1 MIRVR
6 MIYNKILT
14 GKQGFHLALLSV
26 ITIAAFVANIAGIL
40 LGLSVITPLL
50 FYLPIIIAAFWFPK
64 RGVLFA
70 VVVGILQVGLV
81 YTYASQTIPDLT
93 YAVTTASFYILVA
106 IAVVISSLSGD
117 VKDKEARY
125 HGIFDHSET
134 GFFLVRNSS
143 ENFIIEE
150 VNRRGA
156 DMVRQ
161 IPDDLVG
168 KSLADLWADIPAR
181 EYLLSQLSSNTPVI
195 NSESVIGGPENRKIP
210 VLISASRLPGAHTIL
225 TLTDISERKI
235 HEEEIKAKNR
245 QLQTINEIIGC
256 ATSASTVKDLFCTT
270 MMKTME
276 FLSFES
282 AGIYINSKEPARMEE
297 YYQIDSASLFSRI
310 THDSGEQSA
319 GWNRAIHQYELYI
332 PTNTDDL
339 PFRYSGIVV
348 PLVTD
353 SYRIG
358 VMYFAT
364 ERVLDFNPEDV
375 RVLESIGKEIGT
387 AIVKLHLSEELV
399 DANQTAN
406 LYLDILMH
414 DINNANL
421 ASLWYGDLL
430 TEMVE
435 GEARNISVKMIEG
448 IQKSREIIRNLETI
462 RKIQERKNEL
472 KEVDLDRVIRSEIN
486 HFPDAD
492 IEYEGDSSTVYGDDL
507 LGEIFTNLIGNSLKF
522 GGPATHIKIM
532 ATEKTDEGSVLVQV
546 EDNGPGIPDELK
558 KVIFYRFQR
567 NHITSSG
574 KGLGLYI
581 VKTLIERYG
590 GEIWVED
597 SHQGIH
603 EQGVR
608 FSFTLKKST

>member
-1 MIRVR
+1 MN
-6 MIYNKILT
+6 YNEILT
-14 GKQGFHLALLSV
+14 GKQGFHLAVLSV
-26 ITIAAFVANIAGIL
+26 ITVVAFIANIAGIL

-50 FYLPIIIAAFWFPK
+50 FYFPIIIAAFWFPK
-64 RGVLFA
+64 RGVIFA
-70 VVVGILQVGLV
+70 VAVGILQVGLV
-81 YTYASQTIPDLT
+81 YLYASQTIPDLT

-134 GFFLVRNSS
+134 GFFLVRN
-143 ENFIIEE
+143 NTRTFLIEE

-156 DMVRQ
+156 EMVGQ

-168 KSLADLWADIPAR
+168 KSLADLWTDIPER
-181 EYLLSQLSSNTPVI
+181 DHLLSQLSSNIPVI
-195 NSESVIGGPENRKIP
+195 NFESVIGGRENRQIP
-210 VLISASRLPGAHTIL
+210 VLISASRLPGAYTIL

-245 QLQTINEIIGC
+245 QLQTINEIIGS
-256 ATSASTVKDLFCTT
+256 ATTASTVKDLFCTT
-270 MMKTME
+270 LMKTME

-282 AGIYINSKEPARMEE
+282 AGIYVKSKDPAWLEE
-297 YYQIDSASLFSRI
+297 YYQIDKSSLFSRI
-310 THDSGEQSA
+310 TYDQGEQST
-319 GWNRAIHQYELYI
+319 GWNRAIHQYDLHI
-332 PTNTDDL
+332 SRSPDNT
-339 PFRYSGIVV
+339 PFQYSGIII

-353 SYRIG
+353 SHRIG

-364 ERVLDFNPEDV
+364 ERVFDFNPEDI

-387 AIVKLHLSEELV
+387 AVLKLHLSEELV

-472 KEVDLDRVIRSEIN
+472 KEVDLERVIRAEIS

-492 IEYEGDSSTVYGDDL
+492 ITYEGNRYTVYGDDL

-522 GGPATHIKIM
+522 GGPLTQIKIGVL
-532 ATEKTDEGSVLVQV
+532 EKTNAESILVQV

-567 NHITSSG
+567 NNITSSG

-590 GEIWVED
+590 GQIWVED
-597 SHQGIH
+597 SEPGIH

-608 FSFTLKKST
+608 FCFTLKRSD

>member
-1 MIRVR
+1 MNYYKMI
-6 MIYNKILT
+6 T
-14 GKQGFHLALLSV
+14 GRQSFHLAILSV
-26 ITIAAFVANIAGIL
+26 ITIVAFVANIAGII

-64 RGVLFA
+64 KGVLFA
-70 VVVGILQVGLV
+70 VAVGILQVGLV
-81 YTYASQTIPDLT
+81 FLYASQTIPDLT
-93 YAVTTASFYILVA
+93 YAVTTASFYVLVA

-117 VKDKEARY
+117 LKDKEARY

-134 GFFLVRNSS
+134 GFFLVRNSIH
-143 ENFIIEE
+143 NFIIEE

-156 DMVRQ
+156 DMAGQ

-168 KSLADLWADIPAR
+168 KSLTDFWTDIPAR
-181 EYLLSQLSSNTPVI
+181 EHLLSQLSSNEPVI
-195 NSESVIGGPENRKIP
+195 NFESVIGAQEGRKIP
-210 VLISASRLPGAHTIL
+210 VLISAARLPGSQIIL
-225 TLTDISERKI
+225 TLTDISQRKI
-235 HEEEIKAKNR
+235 HEEEINDKNR
-245 QLQTINEIIGC
+245 QLQTINEIIGS
-256 ATSASTVKDLFCTT
+256 ATTASTVRDLFSTT
-270 MMKTME
+270 LLKTME

-282 AGIYINSKEPARMEE
+282 AGIYVKSKDPARIED
-297 YYQIDSASLFSRI
+297 YYQIDQSSLFSRI
-310 THDSGEQSA
+310 TRDSGELSA
-319 GWNRAIHQYELYI
+319 EWNRAIVQFDLFVSSYRKDI
-332 PTNTDDL
+332 PV
-339 PFRYSGIVV
+339 PYSGIVI

-353 SYRIG
+353 SHRIG
-358 VMYFAT
+358 AMYFAT
-364 ERVLDFNPEDV
+364 ERVFEFNSEDIG
-375 RVLESIGKEIGT
+375 VLESIGKETGT
-387 AIVKLHLSEELV
+387 AVLKLHLSEQLL
-399 DANQTAN
+399 DANQKAN

-430 TEMVE
+430 TEMVD

-472 KEVDLDRVIRSEIN
+472 KVVDLDRVIRSEIN

-492 IEYEGDSSTVYGDDL
+492 IEYEGTGYMVCGDDL
-507 LGEIFTNLIGNSLKF
+507 IGEIFTNLIGNSLKF
-522 GGPATHIKIM
+522 GGPATHIKITV
-532 ATEKTDEGSVLVQV
+532 TEKTGNGSILVQV

-567 NHITSSG
+567 NNITSSG

-581 VKTLIERYG
+581 VKTLIGRYG

-597 SHQGIH
+597 PVPGSSDH
-603 EQGVR
+603 GVL
-608 FSFTLKKST
+608 FCFTLKKSL